1 MGKKFATTQKKS
13 NIFFDKNKKKLVT
26 HSIRKFVN
34 DHIKKNGV
42 PEGVRKQLLGHTD
55 DKNIHET
62 LYSTPFSVEQMHN
75 TIEKHIDYIL
85 NETGLMAKITS

>member
-1 MGKKFATTQKKS
+1 MP
-13 NIFFDKNKKKLVT
+13 

-34 DHIKKNGV
+34 DHIRKNGV
-42 PEGVRKQLLGHTD
+42 ALEIREQLLGHSED
-55 DKNIHET
+55 GSINRSI
-62 LYSTPFSVEQMHN
+62 YATPFSVEQMHN